1 MRSHSDPATDAPSTD
16 PGRAG
21 HPGPGGPADRGA
33 PGGPADPAGPGTLAT
48 PTGWALPIIT
58 VLGTAAAIVAAFF
71 GSGALGG
78 TPIAEAAGGVLS
90 ADATPVAPAG
100 SAFSI
105 WSVIYIGLAAY
116 ALWQLTPTA
125 RRSVRQA
132 ALRPWALASV
142 LLNAAWVWA
151 VQLELIL
158 GSVIVIALLLAVL
171 VRIMYVLAAPRIGGV
186 LESVVTDGTFGL
198 YLGWVSVAFFANTF
212 AWLASA
218 GVDVVT
224 GVPFG
229 IVGIVVAAAVGVA
242 TALISGGRIPPAL
255 ATSWGLAWVAF
266 GRTSGEHES
275 AALVGAAAV
284 ASVVVVAVAL
294 VRRLTGL
301 RRERGR
307 GAADR
312 GARQPV

>member
-1 MRSHSDPATDAPSTD
+1 MRSHTNPATDSPVAAD
-16 PGRAG
+16 ARAAHHG
-21 HPGPGGPADRGA
+21 EPGGPL
-33 PGGPADPAGPGTLAT
+33 DPAGPGALAT

-71 GSGALGG
+71 GSGAMGG

-90 ADATPVAPAG
+90 ADATPVAPAA

-125 RRSVRQA
+125 RRSARQA

-142 LLNAAWVWA
+142 LLNAAWIWA

-158 GSVIVIALLLAVL
+158 GSVIVIVLLLAVL
-171 VRIMYVLAAPRIGGV
+171 VRILYILGAPRIGGIP
-186 LESVVTDGTFGL
+186 EAVVTDGTFGL

-224 GVPFG
+224 SVPFG
-229 IVGIVVAAAVGVA
+229 IVGIVVAAGVGVA

-255 ATSWGLAWVAF
+255 ATAWGLAWVAY
-266 GRTSGEHES
+266 GRASGEHES
-275 AALVGAAAV
+275 AALVWTAAI
-284 ASVVVVAVAL
+284 ASVVVVVVAL
-294 VRRLTGL
+294 GRRLSGL

-312 GARQPV
+312 AARRPA